1 MFGGLGSTELLII
14 AVVVLIFFGSKKL
27 NELARGLGESTK
39 EVKKVKKEYEQA
51 VSGNYDEDKKVNN
64 PEPAEGKSK
73 AKTKKE
79 SKKEEV
85 KSS

>member
-39 EVKKVKKEYEQA
+39 EVKKVKKEYEKA
-51 VSGNYDEDKKVNN
+51 VSGKYDDEETSK
-64 PEPAEGKSK
+64 PKSK
-73 AKTKKE
+73 KKKKKSAKKE
-79 SKKEEV
+79 VKE
-85 KSS
+85 S